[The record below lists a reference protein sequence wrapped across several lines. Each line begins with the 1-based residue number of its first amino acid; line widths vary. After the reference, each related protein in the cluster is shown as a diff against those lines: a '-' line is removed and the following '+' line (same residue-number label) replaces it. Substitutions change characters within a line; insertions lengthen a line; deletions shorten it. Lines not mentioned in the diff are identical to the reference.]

1 MLNVNVKRQ
10 GSIAILDLQG
20 QIVNGQTD
28 ILRNAVESLS
38 GVNAIKLDLARVNT
52 VDAGGLGAMLK
63 LRERAELMGVRFELM
78 NLTKQIRRVFEI
90 TRLDSVFRITA
101 AIQFF
106 PARKRASQVP
116 ATRLVSCA

>member
-1 MLNVNVKRQ
+1 MLNVNVKKQ
-10 GSIAILDLQG
+10 GSIAILNLQG

-52 VDAGGLGAMLK
+52 VDAGGLGVMLQ
-63 LRERAELMGVRFELM
+63 LREQTESMGVRLELM

-106 PARKRASQVP
+106 PAPKRRPHVP